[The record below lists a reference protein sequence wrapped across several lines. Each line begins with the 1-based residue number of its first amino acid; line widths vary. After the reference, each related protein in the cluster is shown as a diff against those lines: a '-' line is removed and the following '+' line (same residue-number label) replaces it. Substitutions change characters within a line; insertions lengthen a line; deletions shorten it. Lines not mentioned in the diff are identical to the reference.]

1 MSQGLFFLVTLGL
14 LFSPLGV
21 GKQGIGMEH
30 PVPLQ
35 EAGAAESLRGFWQS
49 PHLCPTSFLPSSPC
63 AGTQRVNERG
73 KLLGSVPVSIPGGCT
88 WLQPLKSLPAP
99 GWGAQYPGR
108 GDLGWG
114 GSRATPLTVLAL
126 LCPHRKRRGAI
137 NSKQLTY
144 LEKYRPKQRLR
155 FKDPHNHKNKCCI
168 M

>member
-1 MSQGLFFLVTLGL
+1 MSQVLVFFGDTGIAFLSFG
-14 LFSPLGV
+14 SGKKGV
-21 GKQGIGMEH
+21 GVEH

-35 EAGAAESLRGFWQS
+35 EAGAAAGSNPEGLFHISAPRVCS
-49 PHLCPTSFLPSSPC
+49 PTLHILAFK
-63 AGTQRVNERG
+63 GWMNG
-73 KLLGSVPVSIPGGCT
+73 KLLWSVPVSIPEGCT
-88 WLQPLKSLPAP
+88 WLQPPKSPPAP
-99 GWGAQYPGR
+99 GRGAQ
-108 GDLGWG
+108 GWFG
-114 GSRATPLTVLAL
+114 VRGSRATPLTVLAF